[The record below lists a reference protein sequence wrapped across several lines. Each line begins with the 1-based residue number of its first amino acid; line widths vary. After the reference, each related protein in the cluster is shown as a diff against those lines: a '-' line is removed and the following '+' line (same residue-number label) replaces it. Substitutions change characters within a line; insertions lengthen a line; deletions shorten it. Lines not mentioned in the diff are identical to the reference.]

1 MLNQNFL
8 EDLEDDDLIDDQ
20 NQEDQK
26 MRAEVDD
33 AV

>member
-20 NQEDQK
+20 DQK
-26 MRAEVDD
+26 DQNMRAEVDD